1 MRSLVWVRGG
11 SVVVGRCGSDLC
23 GLVVWISGFSGGVG
37 CCWISDWG
45 RWLAGLILHL
55 GVCVYRSVFQSFCEF
70 GGYGGGDGGGGC
82 GCGGV
87 LVAMNLMFEF
97 FFFFLWVWW
106 LCWWCWWFGF
116 FCLFV
121 GLIVGCDWNGGLVA
135 VVVVAMLLAVVAV
148 LGGGLFFLFLALE
161 CGWGCCWWRRGV
173 VIEVTVAGWKV
184 FAVNIFYFILMIFL
198 YIIWIN

>member
-1 MRSLVWVRGG
+1 M
-11 SVVVGRCGSDLC
+11 
-23 GLVVWISGFSGGVG
+23 G

-55 GVCVYRSVFQSFCEF
+55 GVCVYRLVFQSFCEF

-87 LVAMNLMFEF
+87 LVAMDLMFEIF

-106 LCWWCWWFGF
+106 LCWWWWWWFGF

-121 GLIVGCDWNGGLVA
+121 GLIVGCD
-135 VVVVAMLLAVVAV
+135 
-148 LGGGLFFLFLALE
+148 
-161 CGWGCCWWRRGV
+161 
-173 VIEVTVAGWKV
+173 
-184 FAVNIFYFILMIFL
+184 
-198 YIIWIN
+198 